1 MSAPSP
7 YTSSPT
13 TNFFVNSGLSNVDPF
28 LLGVKWGALGT
39 GTAAT
44 IYYSLPVSNSISLW
58 DQGLNAYFYG
68 LGYEIYSGFR
78 PLFLY
83 EKLYADVALESW
95 SNVANINIIKVA
107 TETSSAV
114 GDIRIAF
121 TTDGLMEPTNFA
133 YAYPPGFSYGGDVW
147 LNTK

>member
-28 LLGVKWGALGT
+28 LLGVKWGASGA

-58 DQGLNAYFYG
+58 DQGLDAYFYG
-68 LGYEIYSGFR
+68 PRYEIYSGFR
-78 PLFLY
+78 PLNINQRI
-83 EKLYADVALESW
+83 YAHVALQSW
-95 SNVANINIIKVA
+95 AKVNETLVGENTADFEITLSGIKSLTA
-107 TETSSAV
+107 
-114 GDIRIAF
+114 
-121 TTDGLMEPTNFA
+121 
-133 YAYPPGFSYGGDVW
+133 
-147 LNTK
+147 